1 MAFYCSQPH
10 QIFKHSTV
18 SGMAGP
24 PCLNAMLL
32 KVYLNQKYIITL
44 TSNGICTSNGFL
56 CKLQLIAFKILFCS
70 WCKKKMLVNFV
81 KYSHLRMKYDNMYV
95 VIFKLDQVVNNDSK
109 IKIQTVYFFKLKLLL
124 IEVKTIT
131 DNHTIFSQ
139 LSKQNLN
146 SILGII

>member
-1 MAFYCSQPH
+1 
-10 QIFKHSTV
+10 
-18 SGMAGP
+18 
-24 PCLNAMLL
+24 
-32 KVYLNQKYIITL
+32 
-44 TSNGICTSNGFL
+44 
-56 CKLQLIAFKILFCS
+56 
-70 WCKKKMLVNFV
+70 MLVNFV

-109 IKIQTVYFFKLKLLL
+109 IKIQIVYFFKLKLLL

-146 SILGII
+146 SILAII